1 MFRASPCQAFH
12 HIVYSYICVYYWN
25 MHRAQYVHYLFIS
38 LLLYDL
44 ISKYWQEPNGKARDE
59 SARLQFRELEVII
72 TLKGE
77 ERQREEKNNQHKVRR
92 GISDSVFYEW
102 TPRPGS
108 NLMCILGAV
117 KMQTYF

>member
-1 MFRASPCQAFH
+1 
-12 HIVYSYICVYYWN
+12 

-77 ERQREEKNNQHKVRR
+77 ERQREEGEKKITSTKLD
-92 GISDSVFYEW
+92 G
-102 TPRPGS
+102 G
-108 NLMCILGAV
+108 
-117 KMQTYF
+117 

>member
-1 MFRASPCQAFH
+1 
-12 HIVYSYICVYYWN
+12 
-25 MHRAQYVHYLFIS
+25 MHGAQYVHYLFIS

-77 ERQREEKNNQHKVRR
+77 ERQREEGKKITSTKLD
-92 GISDSVFYEW
+92 G
-102 TPRPGS
+102 G
-108 NLMCILGAV
+108 
-117 KMQTYF
+117 